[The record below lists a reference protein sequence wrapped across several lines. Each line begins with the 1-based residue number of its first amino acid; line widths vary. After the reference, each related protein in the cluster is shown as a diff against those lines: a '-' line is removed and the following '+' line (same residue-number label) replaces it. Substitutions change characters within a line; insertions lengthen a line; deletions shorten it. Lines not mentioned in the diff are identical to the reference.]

1 MSDTNTTSE
10 LALCRAFAL
19 LKCSPI
25 KDPENSSK
33 YGRAAYNLS
42 EHCQGKEDVSEAAM
56 RIFAERIESLEKQ
69 IKDMNNFSNA
79 QYEELERVYKERDEA
94 ISARDVALKSA
105 HIYDE
110 AHTKALKGWAQAER
124 ERNELFEALS
134 KIETV
139 FVDGEDT
146 YEDWR
151 TMGNIA
157 REALEVRNDNR
168 NN

>member
-1 MSDTNTTSE
+1 MSDTNATSE
-10 LALCRAFAL
+10 MALNRAFAL

-25 KDPENSSK
+25 KDPENSSE

-94 ISARDVALKSA
+94 RTALDKMSKYLA
-105 HIYDE
+105 EVTGSCPYNSMDE
-110 AHTKALKGWAQAER
+110 EPHSLPCSEVCEINLQTKPM
-124 ERNELFEALS
+124 N
-134 KIETV
+134 V
-139 FVDGEDT
+139 
-146 YEDWR
+146 
-151 TMGNIA
+151 GNSI
-157 REALEVRNDNR
+157 L
-168 NN
+168 

>member
-1 MSDTNTTSE
+1 MSDTNAVSE
-10 LALCRAFAL
+10 TALNRAFAL

-25 KDPENSSK
+25 KDPENSSE

-94 ISARDVALKSA
+94 RTALDKMSKHLA
-105 HIYDE
+105 EVTGSCPYDSMDE
-110 AHTKALKGWAQAER
+110 EPPSLPCSEICDQFTNKTNECWKQYFMKEITK
-124 ERNELFEALS
+124 
-134 KIETV
+134 
-139 FVDGEDT
+139 
-146 YEDWR
+146 
-151 TMGNIA
+151 
-157 REALEVRNDNR
+157 
-168 NN
+168 

>member
-1 MSDTNTTSE
+1 MSDTNATSE
-10 LALCRAFAL
+10 MALNRAFAL

-25 KDPENSSK
+25 KDPENSSE

-94 ISARDVALKSA
+94 RTALDKMSKYLA
-105 HIYDE
+105 EVTGSCPYDSMDE
-110 AHTKALKGWAQAER
+110 EPHSLPCSEVCDRFTNETNECWKQYFMKEITK
-124 ERNELFEALS
+124 
-134 KIETV
+134 
-139 FVDGEDT
+139 
-146 YEDWR
+146 
-151 TMGNIA
+151 
-157 REALEVRNDNR
+157 
-168 NN
+168 